1 VFARSE
7 ALPLLNQL
15 VYQFLHIARTALAPA
30 ARAKGVSLPWVRRG
44 VLVIGTRVVTGGR
57 QLKVI
62 VENRFADLW
71 AAVIERLYRW
81 RWIPP

>member
-1 VFARSE
+1 
-7 ALPLLNQL
+7 
-15 VYQFLHIARTALAPA
+15 
-30 ARAKGVSLPWVRRG
+30 VRRG